1 MLTENE
7 KRRMSERCG
16 FAEDQ
21 RTDDI
26 KEIISKSAY
35 DKDEENAL
43 SRKMHMFEMRILK
56 LLYKEIF
63 GEELQADIIDRFVKY
78 NDVMERC
85 IVEGTKLQ
93 LRKDNT
99 NE

>member
-1 MLTENE
+1 MLTDNE

-43 SRKMHMFEMRILK
+43 SRKMHIFELRIIK
-56 LLYKEIF
+56 LLYKEVF
-63 GEELQADIIDRFVKY
+63 GEELQSDIIDRFLKY
-78 NDVMERC
+78 NDTMEQC
-85 IVEGTKLQ
+85 IKQGTELQ
-93 LRKDNT
+93 VRKDNA